1 MAKLY
6 FRYGAMGSAKSLN
19 LLAVA
24 YNYERQKKRVFLIKP
39 AVDDRDGANVI
50 SSRAG
55 LSKQADFQYGKDETN
70 MLGVVAG
77 YACILVDEA
86 QFLLPGQ
93 VDQLRLISVND
104 DTPVICYGLRTD
116 FRGDLFPGSKRLMEV
131 ADTIEEIKTT
141 CEWCERKATQNMRM
155 VDGQGTL
162 QGPAVLIGG
171 HESYISVCWE
181 HWYAETHY
189 KEEGET

>member
-24 YNYERQKKRVFLIKP
+24 HNYERQKKRVFLIKP
-39 AVDDRDGANVI
+39 AVDDRDGSNMI

-55 LSKQADFQYGKDETN
+55 LSRQADLVYDREGANILDSLT
-70 MLGVVAG
+70 G

-86 QFLLPGQ
+86 QFLLPSQ

-104 DTPVICYGLRTD
+104 DTPVICYGLRAD

-171 HESYISVCWE
+171 HESYISVCWD
-181 HWYAETHY
+181 HWYGETHY
-189 KEEGET
+189 KEEEEV